1 MKIKYIVVLLMAM
14 IGATD
19 LFSQTSVDNEVKY
32 NHYRAQLK
40 HRFMYYTQDA
50 SVRGSHLPIE
60 LIRVNAKGEV
70 TAYWA
75 DATWWQGHYIAM
87 LALEYRN
94 LQLQGRSTDSTLQ
107 ELRWAVNTLKRLD
120 SHAESYWN
128 GRDTLNGFFLRDD
141 VLADLNNV
149 INVDIID
156 SDYKSKLGDT
166 TTLSNAPSQDQIWA
180 CYLGFAL
187 VIKLVD
193 DQNLRNDVTDLA
205 RSFVRCMQSTDDNGN
220 KSWEIIN
227 PVTGQLIQKSGDI
240 KWLQHGHVLAGEYI
254 TGEDLHFGKSDNG
267 WWRTVWSFMQNN
279 CLMRKKGNFVW
290 YGIYC
295 CSVVG
300 NDWGRGADN
309 IYDWMIQQCEKIVDM
324 RPDLQQEIIFPHLPL
339 IAAILHGYEGNSP
352 IAPEVYE
359 RYLASAPP
367 EGGHRLAKDG
377 TTEVSEAP
385 WHSLSLFC
393 PWHLNDYG
401 YYNMLDYMLLYNA
414 YNIVYKSNDPEF
426 AVFRHQANKIDKTNV
441 EQ

>member
-1 MKIKYIVVLLMAM
+1 MKTKHIVFLFLM
-14 IGATD
+14 TTLVSS
-19 LFSQTSVDNEVKY
+19 LFSQADMNADEKY
-32 NHYRAQLK
+32 NHYRTQLK
-40 HRFMYYTQDA
+40 QRFMYYTQDP
-50 SVRGSHLPIE
+50 SVRGSHLPVE
-60 LIRVNAKGEV
+60 LIKVDSKGET

-87 LALEYRN
+87 LALEYRS

-107 ELRWAVNTLKRLD
+107 ELRWAVATLKRLD
-120 SHAESYWN
+120 AHAESYWN
-128 GRDTLNGFFLRDD
+128 GKDSLNGFFLRDD
-141 VLADLNNV
+141 VPADLNTAM
-149 INVDIID
+149 NVDIID
-156 SDYKSKLGDT
+156 SDYESRLGDT

-193 DQNLRNDVTDLA
+193 DESLRSEVTNLA
-205 RSFVRCMQSTDDNGN
+205 RSFVQCMQSQNQKGR
-220 KSWEIIN
+220 KSWEILN
-227 PVTGQLIQKSGDI
+227 PTTGQLIQKSGDI

-254 TGEDLHFGKSDNG
+254 TNEDLHFGKSDNG
-267 WWRTVWSFMQNN
+267 WWRTVWNFMQNN

-309 IYDWMIQQCEKIVDM
+309 IYDWMKKQGEKIADM
-324 RPDLQQEIIFPHLPL
+324 RPDLQQEFVFPHLPL
-339 IAAILHGYEGNSP
+339 IAAILHGYEGNDP
-352 IAPEVYE
+352 IDPEVYE
-359 RYLASAPP
+359 RYLQSAPSQ
-367 EGGHRLAKDG
+367 GGYRLRKDG
-377 TTEVSEAP
+377 GIETSQVP

-414 YNIVYKSNDPEF
+414 YNIVYKSGDPEF
-426 AVFRHQANKIDKTNV
+426 EIFSTTLRQNESTNV
-441 EQ
+441 E

>member
-1 MKIKYIVVLLMAM
+1 MKTKYIISVLVAM
-14 IGATD
+14 ICATD
-19 LFSQTSVDNEVKY
+19 LFSQTPVTAEEKY

-40 HRFMYYTQDA
+40 QRFLYYTQDA
-50 SVRGSHLPIE
+50 TVRGSHLPVE
-60 LIRVNAKGEV
+60 LINVDAQGKI

-107 ELRWAVNTLKRLD
+107 ELRWAVGTLKRLD
-120 SHAESYWN
+120 AHAESYWN
-128 GRDTLNGFFLRDD
+128 GRDSLNGFFLRDD
-141 VLADLNNV
+141 VPADLNTAM
-149 INVDIID
+149 NVDIIS
-156 SDYKSKLGDT
+156 SDYKALLGDT
-166 TTLSNAPSQDQIWA
+166 TTLGNAPSQDQIWA

-193 DQNLRNDVTDLA
+193 DRPLRNDVTDLA
-205 RSFVRCMQSTDDNGN
+205 RSFVRCMQSETDNGR
-220 KSWEIIN
+220 KQWAIVN
-227 PVTGQLIQKSGDI
+227 PVNGRLIQKSGDI

-267 WWRTVWSFMQNN
+267 WWRTVWSFMQNI

-309 IYDWMIQQCEKIVDM
+309 IYDWMKKQGEKIADM
-324 RPDLQQEIIFPHLPL
+324 RPDLQQEFVFPHLPL
-339 IAAILHGYEGNSP
+339 IAAILHGYEGDSP
-352 IAPEVYE
+352 INPDVYE
-359 RYLASAPP
+359 RYFASAPP
-367 EGGHRLAKDG
+367 GGGYRLRKEGEV
-377 TTEVSEAP
+377 EVSAEP

-414 YNIVYKSNDPEF
+414 YNIVYKSDDPEF
-426 AVFRHQANKIDKTNV
+426 EVFRTSLRQATNN
-441 EQ
+441 E

>member
-1 MKIKYIVVLLMAM
+1 MKTKYIIAVLVAM

-19 LFSQTSVDNEVKY
+19 LFSQTSVDNEEKY
-32 NHYRAQLK
+32 NHYRTRLK
-40 HRFMYYTQDA
+40 QRFMYYAKDA
-50 SVRGSHLPIE
+50 TVRGSHLPIE
-60 LIRVNAKGEV
+60 LIRVNAKGEL

-141 VLADLNNV
+141 VPADLNNV

-359 RYLASAPP
+359 RYLSMAPP
-367 EGGHRLAKDG
+367 EGGYRLRKEGGVEFSA
-377 TTEVSEAP
+377 AP

-414 YNIVYKSNDPEF
+414 YNIVYNSADPDF
-426 AVFRHQANKIDKTNV
+426 AVFRTLKKQNDNTNV